1 MSLANS
7 GIIASI
13 DGAIAQM
20 LGAVGEPVKIYPL
33 DQGNSITVAAIITG
47 GAFERFGVSGGFYD
61 EIQFIAAVRKSDLG
75 KFVPQPGMLVDAR
88 ETELR
93 IDNDGVTFFR
103 AHYRLRLV
111 SRNAPR

>member
-13 DGAIAQM
+13 DGAIGAM
-20 LGAVGEPVKIYPL
+20 LGAVGEPIKIYPL
-33 DQGNSITVAAIITG
+33 DQGKSVTVDSIITG
-47 GAFERFGVSGGFYD
+47 GSFERFGVSGGYYD
-61 EIQFIAAVRKSDLG
+61 EMKLTAAVRKSDLG
-75 KFVPQPGMLVDAR
+75 IFVPQPGMLVDAR
-88 ETELR
+88 DTELR

-103 AHYRLRLV
+103 AHYRLLLV